1 MLNDKTRQTNI
12 LICKYIM
19 DLLKFKYLQCHI
31 ATIELENRQFEY
43 KPQRHQISNTF
54 QFTIEE
60 IFKTLETA
68 DLYITTANYSTLIET
83 IVNRNFG
90 NTFHF
95 NNGKNWHQYLH
106 KHTSQLYQYISF
118 QISRNFS
125 PPYLKEKCFGCGIG
139 NKEMI

>member
-19 DLLKFKYLQCHI
+19 DLLKSKYLQCHI
-31 ATIELENRQFEY
+31 STIELENRQFECNS
-43 KPQRHQISNTF
+43 QRHQLSNTF

-60 IFKTLETA
+60 MFETLETA
-68 DLYITTANYSTLIET
+68 DVYITTANYSTLIET

-95 NNGKNWHQYLH
+95 HNGPNWQQPLH

-118 QISRNFS
+118 QISRNLS
-125 PPYLKEKCFGCGIG
+125 PPYIK
-139 NKEMI
+139 